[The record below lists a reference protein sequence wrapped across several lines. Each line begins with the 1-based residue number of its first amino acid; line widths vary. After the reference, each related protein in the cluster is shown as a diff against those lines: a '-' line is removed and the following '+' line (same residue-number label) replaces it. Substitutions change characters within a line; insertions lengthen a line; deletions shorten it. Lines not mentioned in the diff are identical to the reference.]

1 MAEGDATLH
10 AVQKLRNENTL
21 LEAEIEKMTSSKG
34 AADTKALVS
43 TKALAPVSETGIKVM
58 QFGNPGVHNPA
69 GVNNGSAWCPPSTHR
84 RTLLG
89 GFFTS

>member
-1 MAEGDATLH
+1 MAEGDATQQ
-10 AVQKLRNENTL
+10 AVQKLRNENTQ
-21 LEAEIEKMTSSKG
+21 LEAEIAKMTTKG
-34 AADTKALVS
+34 ASDTKALVS
-43 TKALAPVSETGIKVM
+43 TKALAPVQDTGIKVM